1 MEWGRMKVVL
11 RTGVGKGEVSEE
23 SGERR
28 GGKLEVLQISD
39 FGVKMGPGKRF

>member
-1 MEWGRMKVVL
+1 MKGGL
-11 RTGVGKGEVSEE
+11 RTGVGRGEASEE

-28 GGKLEVLQISD
+28 EGKLEVLQICD

>member
-11 RTGVGKGEVSEE
+11 RTGVGRGEVSEE

-28 GGKLEVLQISD
+28 EGKLEVLQI
-39 FGVKMGPGKRF
+39 